1 MRIIQ
6 SLAISSIL
14 CVAACGSGSDGQ
26 GTKVDSK
33 DGAAGAA
40 YGVQQT
46 GQGLHDRSGSGLK
59 PAQVDGLPG
68 GGLSTDRMVTVQGK
82 SGQAIITEKTD
93 ITTGSVDVVYS
104 IKFEAFS
111 DDGIETYNGEINYT
125 TSVNGE
131 GVETSMKGSVDVSGE
146 RLAALEMD
154 VHVKVTS
161 ANIELTGFIT
171 ADGERFDY
179 SGDVIALDGLD

>member
-14 CVAACGSGSDGQ
+14 CVAACGGSSGSGA
-26 GTKVDSK
+26 KVDSK

-40 YGVQQT
+40 YDVQQT

-59 PAQVDGLPG
+59 PAQVDVPGG
-68 GGLSTDRMVTVQGK
+68 GGLSTNRMVTVQGK

-93 ITTGSVDVVYS
+93 ITSGSVDVVYS

-111 DDGIETYNGEINYT
+111 DDGIETYNGQIDYT
-125 TSVNGE
+125 TSVNAE
-131 GVETSMKGSVDVSGE
+131 GVETSMKGSVDISGE
-146 RLAALEMD
+146 KLAALEMD
-154 VHVKVTS
+154 VHVKVTA